1 MKSPVFRPKP
11 KGFRLA
17 HSIKIFELNR
27 IKQMIEDK
35 YTLYTIAEK
44 YGVCYETISRIKRTL
59 KNIPS

>member
-1 MKSPVFRPKP
+1 MRSAVFRPKP
-11 KGFRLA
+11 KGYRLA

-44 YGVCYETISRIKRTL
+44 YGVSYETISRIKR
-59 KNIPS
+59 KIKV